1 MLVVIMLVA
10 VLSSLAVANLSNV
23 RQSSIEAQRK
33 RNAQEIAA
41 VFATGVVAGADFLVA
56 GDKRATA
63 ENVLNGVAPDSGV
76 FSGKIFRAGII
87 GAEALDGAL
96 SYLDLE
102 GEMLVYKSAG
112 VP

>member
-1 MLVVIMLVA
+1 MLVVIMLIA

-23 RQSSIEAQRK
+23 RQSSLEAQRK

-41 VFATGVVAGADFLVA
+41 VFATGVAAGADFLVA

-63 ENVLNGVAPDSGV
+63 ENVLDGDAPDSGV
-76 FSGKIFRAGII
+76 FSGKVFRAGVIDSD
-87 GAEALDGAL
+87 ALDGAL
-96 SYLDLE
+96 RYLDLQ
-102 GEMLVYKSAG
+102 GGMLVYKSAG